1 MSLTLFSE
9 ENLGI
14 KVNDF
19 IINFKLKKYL
29 NLITN

>member
-19 IINFKLKKYL
+19 IINFKLKKIFKF
-29 NLITN
+29 NN